1 MTGIQ
6 FPFFQ
11 IETAMTVKTGTVEL
25 SVMRG
30 SMLIGRLLQDV
41 VTITVVNSDEG
52 KEHGIICTQI
62 QRSIVCLFLG
72 FVFLFGVCVRLEN
85 FEI

>member
-1 MTGIQ
+1 
-6 FPFFQ
+6 
-11 IETAMTVKTGTVEL
+11 MTVKTGTAEL

-62 QRSIVCLFLG
+62 QRSIVCLFWG
-72 FVFLFGVCVRLEN
+72 FIFLFGVCVRLEN

>member
-1 MTGIQ
+1 
-6 FPFFQ
+6 
-11 IETAMTVKTGTVEL
+11 MTVKTVTAEL

-41 VTITVVNSDEG
+41 VTITVVNNDEG

-62 QRSIVCLFLG
+62 KRIIVCLFLAFF
-72 FVFLFGVCVRLEN
+72 FVRRLRPT
-85 FEI
+85 